1 MIYQL
6 QQNQMA
12 TLLLDYTYNSFIMD
26 TVFLYYFV
34 CLHGRIN
41 VTL

>member
-1 MIYQL
+1 
-6 QQNQMA
+6 MA

-26 TVFLYYFV
+26 TVFLYNYFV
-34 CLHGRIN
+34 CLRGRIN